1 MPRHPDAGTQ
11 RDRNRAAQYA
21 RELRSTGARHMAH
34 AVVLIAQARTRRGTV
49 SR

>member
-21 RELRSTGARHMAH
+21 RHMAR
-34 AVVLIAQARTRRGTV
+34 AVVILAQARTRRGMV
-49 SR
+49 AR